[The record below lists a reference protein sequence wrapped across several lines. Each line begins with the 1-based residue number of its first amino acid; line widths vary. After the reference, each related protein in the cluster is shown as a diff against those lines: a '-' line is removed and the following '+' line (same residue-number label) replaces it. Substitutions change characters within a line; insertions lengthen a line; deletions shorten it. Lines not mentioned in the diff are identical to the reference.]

1 MLRCLGF
8 DKHLLLSTFNFQRST
23 FNWQLSTLGFKAALK
38 VVARREHLDIG
49 TMATNQ
55 QNKKA
60 RHIYICF
67 SITIMIEVF
76 ELSTNR
82 YYCTVIAGDHHLLIF
97 KFWKMRNHR
106 CEFSDS
112 DAVIFQH
119 SNHRGETPQ
128 TKRNNK
134 MKIRKWNSTNL
145 D

>member
-1 MLRCLGF
+1 M
-8 DKHLLLSTFNFQRST
+8 QRIRAISFVPFEIWLPFWHEWKGT
-23 FNWQLSTLGFKAALK
+23 NKKA
-38 VVARREHLDIG
+38 RIRYTCID

-55 QNKKA
+55 QKKKA

-67 SITIMIEVF
+67 SITTMIEVF

-82 YYCTVIAGDHHLLIF
+82 DYCTAIVSDHRLLIF
-97 KFWKMRNHR
+97 KFWKMRNHH

-112 DAVIFQH
+112 DAVISQH

-134 MKIRKWNSTNL
+134 MKIIKWNSNENSKNSKIIQ
-145 D
+145 